1 MVVAH
6 AFREMAKTSDIAIQ
20 NGGGV
25 RTDISAGDL
34 TMGDAYK
41 LLPFANTLVEMD
53 MTGEEIKQVLEEAIE
68 YALQPDGSDGAYP
81 YAAGLR
87 WNVDLTKS
95 AGDRLSNLEFKGPS
109 NNKWLK
115 LDLENSYRLVTN
127 NYIAAGRDGYIT
139 FKSVKNDGRYLDT
152 YLDYAQSFVD
162 YVIDRGTIEKL
173 PVSEYSTQLIT
184 K

>member
-1 MVVAH
+1 
-6 AFREMAKTSDIAIQ
+6 MAKASDIAIQ

-25 RTDISAGDL
+25 RTDISSGDI

-53 MTGEEIKQVLEEAIE
+53 MSGAEIKLVLEEAIE
-68 YALQPDGSDGAYP
+68 YALQPDGSDGAFP

-87 WNVDLTKS
+87 WHVDSTRT
-95 AGDRLSNLEFKGPS
+95 AGNRLSEMEYKGRSDADWVPL
-109 NNKWLK
+109 NMEKM
-115 LDLENSYRLVTN
+115 YRIVTN
-127 NYIAAGRDGYIT
+127 NYIAAGRDGYLS
-139 FKSVKNDGRYLDT
+139 FKTVKDDGRYEDT

-162 YVIDRGTIEKL
+162 YVKDRGSIAKL
-173 PVSEYSTQLIT
+173 PFSEYSTQSFV